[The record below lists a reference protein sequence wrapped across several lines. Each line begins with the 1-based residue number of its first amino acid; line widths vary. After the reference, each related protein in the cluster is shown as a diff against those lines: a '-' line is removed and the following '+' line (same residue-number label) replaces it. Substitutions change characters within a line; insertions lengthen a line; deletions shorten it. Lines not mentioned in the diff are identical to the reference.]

1 MFYVIKYENGM
12 CRYGNFNNYS
22 DALNYAESFNGGFDF
37 TINTYDCEEDYDKD
51 GE

>member
-12 CRYGNFNNYS
+12 CRYGNFNSNG
-22 DALNYAESFNGGFDF
+22 DALNYAESFNGGWDF
-37 TINTYDCEEDYDKD
+37 TISEYDSEEDYERE